1 MKVEYGHAVY
11 CDAND
16 NGTVKGG
23 GEKVGYTGGDAV
35 VVTGGTSP
43 GGGKGDDCGGGRPRW
58 SGVIKEGIKTEYPR
72 RWSNV
77 NEYKKGKL
85 KQIVTEPSVSL
96 AYFQGVEHHRPNM
109 CTPSGHGDR
118 PRRRISI

>member
-23 GEKVGYTGGDAV
+23 GEKVGYMGGDAV

-43 GGGKGDDCGGGRPRW
+43 GGGKGDDCGGGRRRW
-58 SGVIKEGIKTEYPR
+58 SGGIKEGIKTEYPLLHFTSDR
-72 RWSNV
+72 KCNM
-77 NEYKKGKL
+77 
-85 KQIVTEPSVSL
+85 I
-96 AYFQGVEHHRPNM
+96 M
-109 CTPSGHGDR
+109 CTNYILDAPD
-118 PRRRISI
+118 PFF